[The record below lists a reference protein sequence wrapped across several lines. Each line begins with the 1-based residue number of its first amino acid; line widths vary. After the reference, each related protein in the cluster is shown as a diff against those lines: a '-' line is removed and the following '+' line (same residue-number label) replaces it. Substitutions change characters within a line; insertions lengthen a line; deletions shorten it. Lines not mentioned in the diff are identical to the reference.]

1 MMSTFFIGGN
11 NMSNIRTLEE
21 KERIIKEYL
30 NGKGI
35 RTIEKEH
42 QVRNAQVYRWL
53 EKYEKYGIDGLKS
66 KTGKHKNHVAGLY
79 FRKPKSKIEELEL
92 ELMKKEIEI
101 ARLKKGYIVKGVGA
115 EKEFV
120 TTFNKNMK

>member
-30 NGKGI
+30 SGKGI

-53 EKYEKYGIDGLKS
+53 EKYEKYGIEGLNQFLNKI
-66 KTGKHKNHVAGLY
+66 KEE
-79 FRKPKSKIEELEL
+79 KIED
-92 ELMKKEIEI
+92 
-101 ARLKKGYIVKGVGA
+101 
-115 EKEFV
+115 
-120 TTFNKNMK
+120 